1 MYTIDAILNLHSLQ
15 TCTRIHL
22 LQNSFTY
29 CAQPKRWELFNKN
42 CIYTRS
48 VLEYNNLQ
56 LQSITTHV
64 EGLIPSILVAN
75 KGLHNSKKERAG
87 EGEKGRKNILHYTRC
102 KNKRESQESNTW
114 LTV

>member
-75 KGLHNSKKERAG
+75 KGLHNSKKES
-87 EGEKGRKNILHYTRC
+87 GRGRERKKEHSALYT
-102 KNKRESQESNTW
+102 
-114 LTV
+114 L